1 MKNVV
6 IRVWLLM
13 GLLVGVLSCQT
24 YDIEE
29 VLLVN
34 DDVALIVR
42 GTPVFTYD
50 AGTCQLGF
58 NDQKNEFRVYD
69 DSIGEWF
76 ILTCDKLPDTEG
88 MSLKAKL
95 EYTVPTSLV
104 SYKDLTFVVKKT
116 SGEYSWLWNDSRSI
130 GVVLRLL

>member
-116 SGEYSWLWNDSRSI
+116 S
-130 GVVLRLL
+130 